1 MTPKKKKMYKSGS
14 ATLFSI
20 LAKVQSYPKAV
31 HPLLGASREIKKKK
45 GVQSPEGFMLQSRGW
60 LEYGGS

>member
-31 HPLLGASREIKKKK
+31 HPLLGASR
-45 GVQSPEGFMLQSRGW
+45 FMLQSRGW